1 MLRSREDGR
10 PALLC
15 GEKKAPLR
23 QGAGRDGS
31 LSCGE
36 DRVLGAVLPR
46 QRPPDAEGSR
56 GAAITVMAAI
66 SAAWRSMRRGWA
78 ASAKRNPNVS
88 SAFYVP
94 IWGKGGS
101 IHAS

>member
-1 MLRSREDGR
+1 MLQSREDGR

-23 QGAGRDGS
+23 RMRGGTAVC
-31 LSCGE
+31 LVGE

-46 QRPPDAEGSR
+46 QRPPDAEGLR
-56 GAAITVMAAI
+56 GAAIPVIAAI
-66 SAAWRSMRRGWA
+66 SGVAVDEKRLRRQP
-78 ASAKRNPNVS
+78 KRNPNVS
-88 SAFYVP
+88 PAFYVP